1 MTDTSA
7 VNCPLWTVL
16 ADTSVPK
23 DEVFPISLIIMILER
38 ISSGEDR
45 ETLLKLLKSGADL
58 DSRERHMLRELI
70 ENSL

>member
-1 MTDTSA
+1 M
-7 VNCPLWTVL
+7 VNSKKQEQIKKV
-16 ADTSVPK
+16 K
-23 DEVFPISLIIMILER
+23 GINMEFYRSLIIMILER
-38 ISSGEDR
+38 ISSGEER